1 VCALAGPNG
10 SGKTTLLTVIE
21 LLRDAYRRSF
31 PAAIS
36 SPHIGGS
43 WGIKHLLALPQDAV
57 SFALEIDGCKW
68 ETELIVEGG
77 QIDGRSPERAV
88 RDGRSIYERP
98 SYGESVDL
106 DGQKI
111 NVGDSVA
118 LKVLHELGQCPEL
131 DSLAEQFLRFRTYT
145 NYHLWTLREYG
156 SKQSSDVLLH
166 PTGTNA
172 FSVLRN
178 WRDKRDSRASYEW
191 VREGL
196 RDAFPDFFDDFDFE
210 VAGQSVMLRVYVKGL
225 PEPVPHH
232 LAPNGF
238 LVGLLHLCAVAGAA
252 RGSVLAI
259 DEIENALHPY
269 AIRSLISSFRDA
281 AEEHGLTII
290 LATHSPVVLD
300 QFASEPGQI
309 YYMQPGAE
317 VAPLRLDQQRD
328 LDWLSHF
335 SIGKLYANLD
345 FGAPRLPA
353 EPLPGR
359 N

>member
-1 VCALAGPNG
+1 M
-10 SGKTTLLTVIE
+10 LTVIE
-21 LLRDAYRRSF
+21 LLRNAYRRSF
-31 PAAIS
+31 PVAIS
-36 SPHIGGS
+36 NPYVGGT
-43 WGIKHLLALPQDAV
+43 WGVKHLLAAPEDRV
-57 SFALEIDGCKW
+57 SFSISVGDCTW
-68 ETELIVEGG
+68 ETELVVEGG
-77 QIDGRSPERAV
+77 RIDGRSPERALC
-88 RDGRSIYERP
+88 DGRAIYERP
-98 SYGESVDL
+98 LYGESVNL
-106 DGQKI
+106 AGQKI
-111 NVGDSVA
+111 SVGDSVA
-118 LKVLHELGQCPEL
+118 LKVLHELGLCPEL
-131 DSLAEQFLRFRTYT
+131 NALVEQIVGFRTYT

-156 SKQSSDVLLH
+156 SKQSSDLFLH

-196 RDAFPDFFDDFDFE
+196 LDAFPDFFDDFDFE
-210 VAGQSVMLRVYVKGL
+210 VAGQGVMLRVYVKGL

-232 LAPNGF
+232 LAPDGF
-238 LVGLLHLCAVAGAA
+238 LVALLHLCAVAGAPS
-252 RGSVLAI
+252 GGVLAI
-259 DEIENALHPY
+259 DEMENALHPY
-269 AIRSLISSFRDA
+269 AIRQLVSNFRNA
-281 AEEHGLTII
+281 ADERDLTIV

-300 QFASEPGQI
+300 QFASEPGHI
-309 YYMQPGAE
+309 YYMQPGAV

-345 FGAPRLPA
+345 FGAPQLPV